1 MRLSYGRFPRGQR
14 ERTKEEGKIKKA
26 ARTALERSL
35 DWEDSCHCLFAITD
49 RQSNRMKTYLG
60 LLGLGALL
68 FVQAVP
74 LVGQQIPASDLPP
87 PGTDTG
93 LEGKYDPQNG
103 IAQLIRDK
111 SSESAASKIF
121 EDEHVLVFMPLP
133 EEEVVVPGHVL
144 VVPKRLGARNL
155 LDLKPEEM
163 CALLAAVQK
172 AGIAQKNG
180 LGATG
185 FRVQSNNGLSSSQT
199 VYHSHF
205 HVIPSFG
212 GKAPGTPAPR
222 RKLPEAEYNEIA
234 AKLRAAWPK

>member
-1 MRLSYGRFPRGQR
+1 M
-14 ERTKEEGKIKKA
+14 
-26 ARTALERSL
+26 
-35 DWEDSCHCLFAITD
+35 
-49 RQSNRMKTYLG
+49 NMKFFTVIIS
-60 LLGLGALL
+60 ALL
-68 FVQAVP
+68 LIQAGPVF
-74 LVGQQIPASDLPP
+74 GQQIPASELPP

-111 SSESAASKIF
+111 SAESAASKIF
-121 EDEHVLVFMPLP
+121 ENEHVLVFMPLP
-133 EEEVVVPGHVL
+133 DEEVVAPGHVL
-144 VVPKRLGARNL
+144 VVPKRMGARNL

-163 CALLAAVQK
+163 CEILATVQK
-172 AGIAQKNG
+172 VGIAQKNG

-222 RKLPEAEYNEIA
+222 RKLAPEEYKSIA
-234 AKLRAAWPK
+234 DKLRAAWPKEK